1 MLSKTDKCCSNLLGT
16 GASVEE
22 NQPLPKPLVRREGE
36 EKKFLTFLFSHL
48 LMSCMC
54 LPSVN
59 PHLAQ
64 TEGKKAQVMQFVEV
78 SFLGGREQGRE
89 KWIMDLGVEESKR
102 NNQHS
107 YIGEDFSARF
117 FKVFPLR
124 SIMLSPGFFQ

>member
-1 MLSKTDKCCSNLLGT
+1 MLSETDKCCSNLLGT

-59 PHLAQ
+59 PHVAQ

-78 SFLGGREQGRE
+78 SFLGGRERGRE
-89 KWIMDLGVEESKR
+89 KWIMDLGVEEAKGITSTVTLGKIFLLASSK
-102 NNQHS
+102 
-107 YIGEDFSARF
+107 F
-117 FKVFPLR
+117 FH
-124 SIMLSPGFFQ
+124 

>member
-1 MLSKTDKCCSNLLGT
+1 MRGVLSETGKCCSNLLGT

-54 LPSVN
+54 LLSVN

-89 KWIMDLGVEESKR
+89 KWIMDLGVEEAKGITSTVTLGKIFLLASSK
-102 NNQHS
+102 
-107 YIGEDFSARF
+107 F
-117 FKVFPLR
+117 FH
-124 SIMLSPGFFQ
+124 